1 MRVTLIAICEKLPA
15 WVVAGVE
22 DYARRLRPPFG
33 LTLVDLPLAPR
44 PKLGVADCLKHEA
57 ERLRKAIPKGARMVA
72 LHEGG
77 RTLGSEALAGTLTR
91 WQHETRELAL
101 LIGGP
106 DGLDR
111 SLLAEAHQCWSLSA
125 LTLPHALVKVLV
137 AEQLYRVQALAH
149 GHPYHRGVPEG
160 R

>member
-15 WVVAGVE
+15 WVAAGVE
-22 DYARRLRPPFG
+22 DYARRLRTPYG
-33 LTLVDLPLAPR
+33 LTLIDLPLAPR
-44 PKLGVADCLKHEA
+44 PKLGVADCLRHEA
-57 ERLRKAIPKGARMVA
+57 ERLRKAVPKGARIIA

-77 RTLGSEALAGTLTR
+77 RVLDSEALAGTLTR

-111 SLLAEAHQCWSLSA
+111 GLLAEAHQSWSLSA

-137 AEQLYRVQALAH
+137 AEQLYRAQALAS
-149 GHPYHRGVPEG
+149 GHPYHRGSPEG